1 MQPGIRLAS
10 KTAHTAINIDDIT
23 YGTTS
28 GAVVVYYLIELS
40 FSSTVI
46 TGNRLFEG
54 KHEKERKTAAV

>member
-28 GAVVVYYLIELS
+28 GAVVIYYLIELS
-40 FSSTVI
+40 FSGTVI
-46 TGNRLFEG
+46 TCVINIYSNIYS
-54 KHEKERKTAAV
+54 HI